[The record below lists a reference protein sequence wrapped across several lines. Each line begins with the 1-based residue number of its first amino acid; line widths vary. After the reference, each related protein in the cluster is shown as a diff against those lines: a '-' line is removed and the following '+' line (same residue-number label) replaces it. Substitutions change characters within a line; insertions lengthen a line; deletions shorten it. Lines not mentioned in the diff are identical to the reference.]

1 MAYYSYKN
9 HVIYTEDL
17 FSGQPLNRLPETGEV
32 IWLFRRPPLA
42 GRETFAV
49 TDPALLTVSEGP
61 ETLDAS
67 TPAPPYRRSLRR
79 PLPPGGSGR

>member
-9 HVIYTEDL
+9 HVLYTEDP
-17 FSGQPLNRLPETGEV
+17 FSGRPLDRLPEAGEV

-61 ETLDAS
+61 KTLDAS
-67 TPAPPYRRSLRR
+67 APAPS
-79 PLPPGGSGR
+79 LPPELSRM